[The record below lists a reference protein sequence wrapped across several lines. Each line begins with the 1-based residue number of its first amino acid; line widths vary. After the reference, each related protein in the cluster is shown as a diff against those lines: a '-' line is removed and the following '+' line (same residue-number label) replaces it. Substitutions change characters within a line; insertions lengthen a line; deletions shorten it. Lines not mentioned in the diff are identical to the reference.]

1 MCLGGRALIEKV
13 AVLQSS
19 KGNEG
24 ITTWIAKGAH
34 EAEMQGPENR
44 GSGGVLRRS
53 QENSG
58 EKYRRQTREVV
69 Q

>member
-1 MCLGGRALIEKV
+1 MCLVGRALIKKV

-24 ITTWIAKGAH
+24 ITTYIAEGAH
-34 EAEMQGPENR
+34 ETEMQGPESR
-44 GSGGVLRRS
+44 WSGGVLRS
-53 QENSG
+53 QETSG
-58 EKYRRQTREVV
+58 EKHRRETREMA

>member
-1 MCLGGRALIEKV
+1 MCLVGRALIEKV

-34 EAEMQGPENR
+34 EAEMQGPENG

-53 QENSG
+53 PENSG
-58 EKYRRQTREVV
+58 EKCRRQSREVV
-69 Q
+69 R